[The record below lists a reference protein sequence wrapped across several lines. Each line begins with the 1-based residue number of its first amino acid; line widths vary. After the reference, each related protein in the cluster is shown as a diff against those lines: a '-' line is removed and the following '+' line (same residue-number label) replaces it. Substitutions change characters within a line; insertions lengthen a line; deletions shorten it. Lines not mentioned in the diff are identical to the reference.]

1 MKTKALLFVFILFP
15 GLVSLAQG
23 DAVLN
28 DLLFYERLAQRDAA
42 YEQSVQFSNE
52 QDERDYWNDQKNF
65 EQLLQ
70 QKKPKAYQ
78 VYISH
83 KRPPYV
89 DHIQQC
95 QDECV
100 HGDFYKREAA
110 IFLLKTSQD
119 PLQGLSL
126 SNSTRRKG
134 SVRFK

>member
-70 QKKPKAYQ
+70 QKKTK
-78 VYISH
+78 
-83 KRPPYV
+83 
-89 DHIQQC
+89 
-95 QDECV
+95 
-100 HGDFYKREAA
+100 
-110 IFLLKTSQD
+110 
-119 PLQGLSL
+119 SL
-126 SNSTRRKG
+126 SG
-134 SVRFK
+134 VY